1 MNFLK
6 WYKNKVESGN
16 LEPPETVWENVQD
29 QLDIDYSWQQI
40 NAHLE
45 QKTGVKR
52 QFWYAAAAGLLIF
65 IMAGGGYWWF
75 SSDNLTL
82 KQQIAEKTTI
92 VNDGVD
98 DETLE
103 KTEDQ
108 KSGNDPVIKH
118 EIITDEKIT
127 EPGPIKQ
134 SENLVAENTSDL
146 LKKDQESVIT
156 ADEILFDENNAL
168 IAELTSLDYKMKD
181 ISVGREIVLPVT
193 ENIHHDEKP
202 DQERVAFQK
211 FYTGTTGQLANTWLL
226 NEKTYSGLE
235 STSLTASNAS
245 FGSNFGIFAGVNIT
259 EKLFLQFDLNI
270 LAQNKQDY
278 NEYLEG
284 QYISNE
290 MKFNYSQLGFSLR
303 YIAFSNRYMKGEH
316 NIYGGGYWGY
326 LHSAYQVID
335 SEPYNIT
342 DYYAK
347 SDYGVFLGYEY
358 IFPLTKNLGFGTGV
372 KAMYGLNNIYSGDH
386 YIPSYLN
393 KTHNASLNIT
403 FSLKYNLK

>member
-1 MNFLK
+1 
-6 WYKNKVESGN
+6 
-16 LEPPETVWENVQD
+16 
-29 QLDIDYSWQQI
+29 
-40 NAHLE
+40 
-45 QKTGVKR
+45 
-52 QFWYAAAAGLLIF
+52 AGLLIF

-75 SSDNLTL
+75 ASDNLTL
-82 KQQIAEKTTI
+82 KQQIAEKTTV
-92 VNDGVD
+92 VNVGVD
-98 DETLE
+98 DGTLE
-103 KTEDQ
+103 RSEDQ
-108 KSGNDPVIKH
+108 KSENNPVIKH
-118 EIITDEKIT
+118 EIITTEKIT
-127 EPGPIKQ
+127 KPGAFKQ
-134 SENLVAENTSDL
+134 SENMVAENASDL
-146 LKKDQESVIT
+146 SIKDQESVIN
-156 ADEILFDENNAL
+156 ADELSFDENNSL
-168 IAELTSLDYKMKD
+168 IAELTSLDIKMKG
-181 ISVGREIVLPVT
+181 ISVGIEIVLPVT
-193 ENIHHDEKP
+193 ENIQSNEKS
-202 DQERVAFQK
+202 DKEWVAFQK

-245 FGSNFGIFAGVNIT
+245 FGSNFGIFAGANIT

-270 LAQNKQDY
+270 LAQNRQDY

-284 QYISNE
+284 QYITNE

-326 LHSAYQVID
+326 LHSAFQVID
-335 SEPYNIT
+335 NEAYNIT

-358 IFPLTKNLGFGTGV
+358 IFPIAKNLGFGTGV